1 MCTTLFIIKF
11 TLVIIMTNARN
22 IEDPKLIICMDICC
36 TILISRFSS
45 ISIIHD
51 DLNRRCIIIL
61 QDRILSLLCF
71 SLLILTGKINDL
83 FEVDYYMPIVF
94 CNTVKAQMM
103 TLSVVQPYGIESVD
117 GSDINMGC
125 TSPLVNDSDSVMVC
139 MSQSYLV
146 DGCSPAIDTS
156 TSDWASQLVTMR
168 KTQTD
173 GFTFDHVLMT
183 FGFDTAV
190 TLTGIE
196 LDLFLCPDMNI
207 DAPYI
212 SVYADEE
219 SNLVITYDSLTSL
232 PFQNY
237 DPSQSSCDSL
247 STINITLTN
256 NPYLTWHILISSFT
270 SSIDWVYV
278 GEVRF
283 LGMDDP
289 PQMTCTTL
297 SPTESQCSVYKVCSF
312 ILLPMLWYST
322 H

>member
-1 MCTTLFIIKF
+1 M
-11 TLVIIMTNARN
+11 N
-22 IEDPKLIICMDICC
+22 
-36 TILISRFSS
+36 
-45 ISIIHD
+45 
-51 DLNRRCIIIL
+51 
-61 QDRILSLLCF
+61 
-71 SLLILTGKINDL
+71 
-83 FEVDYYMPIVF
+83 
-94 CNTVKAQMM
+94 
-103 TLSVVQPYGIESVD
+103 

-125 TSPLVNDSDSVMVC
+125 TSPLVDSDGVMVC

-156 TSDWASQLVTMR
+156 TSDWASQLVTVR

-173 GFTFDHVLMT
+173 VITFDHVLLT

-207 DAPYI
+207 SAPYI
-212 SVYADEE
+212 TVYADEE
-219 SNLVITYDSLTSL
+219 SNLVSTYDSLTSL
-232 PFQNY
+232 PFQLY

-247 STINITLTN
+247 STITVTLGEIFTDS
-256 NPYLTWHILISSFT
+256 YFTWHILISQFT

-289 PQMTCTTL
+289 PQMTCTTT
-297 SPTESQCSVYKVCSF
+297 SVIAVTSQGDIFFTKSLTFNKMSF
-312 ILLPMLWYST
+312 INVT
-322 H
+322 RHRDRV